1 MLGTFAGAC
10 RSRGRREAGGGD
22 LNDGGRRQDGLDDDG
37 DVDGV
42 QDARNAEANR
52 VGEMWSVDGVQ
63 NKFECAVEAANE
75 LSRSPT
81 DLTS

>member
-42 QDARNAEANR
+42 QDARSAEANR
-52 VGEMWSVDGVQ
+52 VGERWRVIMVLRVRL
-63 NKFECAVEAANE
+63 N
-75 LSRSPT
+75 LRSKLLIDRKVPQ
-81 DLTS
+81 LT

>member
-22 LNDGGRRQDGLDDDG
+22 LNDGGRRQGGLDDDDG

-52 VGEMWSVDGVQ
+52 VGEMWSGVDGVQ
-63 NKFECAVEAANE
+63 N
-75 LSRSPT
+75 
-81 DLTS
+81 